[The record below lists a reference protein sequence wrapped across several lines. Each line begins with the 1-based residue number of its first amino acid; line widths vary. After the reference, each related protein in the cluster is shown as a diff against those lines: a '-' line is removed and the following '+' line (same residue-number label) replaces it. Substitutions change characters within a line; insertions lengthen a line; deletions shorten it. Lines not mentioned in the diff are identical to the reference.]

1 MKLTSSAIT
10 RPVAVTVLSIVAALL
25 GAVAVLKMPVD
36 LLPSVEYPRLT
47 IETTYPSSSPYEV
60 ERLVTDPLEN
70 AVAGVRGLRS
80 YTSRSYGDRSRITLE
95 FDWGARMDFTRLEV
109 REKLDVAGWSLPD
122 EAGRPTIVDYDPSRR
137 PFMEILMTMESGD
150 WTEVTDFAR
159 RIVTTRIDQGEG
171 VAGCE
176 IQGEADP
183 AVFVRLREGAVEE
196 LEIDPNF
203 IAQALQGANVSMSGG
218 LVRDGQREFFLSLEG
233 EFSTLED
240 VENTVI
246 GIRGTTPILLSDV
259 AEVSL
264 GEKPVT
270 EWASYNGERCLI
282 IRVRKMAEANTVE
295 VAGEVEELIEELTGE
310 YEALNLSIIQN
321 DAQFIEDSIG
331 EVIEAL
337 ILGGILAFGVLFF
350 FLRDWRSPLV
360 LGLSLPLSIAI
371 ALFFLFISGVTLNI
385 MSLGGLALG
394 TGLLVDNAV
403 VVLEAIYRRRE
414 DGEEA
419 MQGADSGTTEVGKAI
434 TASTLTTLI
443 VFFPVVYMEGITSQ
457 LFKDQAL
464 AVGFALLASL
474 LVAVTIIPTLTAR
487 IRRIKKSG
495 DVTTRLKERYADLM
509 NRLLRRPFAILAGTV
524 AVFALALVV
533 GLGLPMQLL
542 PSTPVDQLEVS
553 YSAPMGASMQQII
566 DLSAEVTGLAIESG
580 ALWVSGMSGVRSEE
594 GVDAVLTATFSSPA
608 EATRAMQPIRDAW
621 NSMFN
626 FPLTVE
632 KRESLLGEILGG
644 GSSFTVY
651 LEGES
656 IELDLQAAQ
665 ALSGILS
672 GYEGVESADVQYLPG
687 KPEMVLDLDQEL
699 LNLFGLTANDVA
711 DYVESLSRGITATTY
726 YRQDER
732 VDVVLLAGQGEG
744 IPTDLLLARSI
755 PTSQGLLPLGRVA
768 RPFRQ
773 QTPGF
778 IEHNQGNRAVG
789 ISVQGSGSN
798 LARISREVSFAAD
811 TLLREVPVQLRQ
823 GDEIEEMERTTGSL
837 VLAALLAIGLV
848 YVLLATQFESF
859 REPFV
864 IMFTVPMGIIG
875 VVIGLGLFG
884 QSWNALSGIGLV
896 VLSGIVVNDGIL
908 LVERIGQLRRDGMSK
923 HEAIIQAGKDRFRPV
938 LMTTA
943 TTVLGLLPMA
953 IGFGSGASL
962 RQPLAIAVI
971 GGITVATALTLI
983 LVPILYKV
991 LSGKKEPV
999 AAD

>member
-1 MKLTSSAIT
+1 MKLTSNAVS
-10 RPVAVTVLSIVAALL
+10 RPVAITVLSIVAALL
-25 GAVAVLKMPVD
+25 GTVAVLKMPVD

-80 YTSRSYGDRSRITLE
+80 YSSRSYGDRSRITLE

-137 PFMEILMTMESGD
+137 PFMEVLMTMESSD

-159 RIVTTRIDQGEG
+159 RLVTTRIDQAQG

-176 IQGEADP
+176 IQGEAE
-183 AVFVRLREGAVEE
+183 AVVFVRLREGVVEE
-196 LEIDPNF
+196 MNLDPQQ
-203 IAQALQGANVSMSGG
+203 ISRALQGANVSMSGG
-218 LVRDGQREFFLSLEG
+218 LVRDGQREYFLSLEG
-233 EFSTLED
+233 EFSTLAD

-246 GIRGTTPILLSDV
+246 GSRGNTPLLLRDV
-259 AEVSL
+259 AVVSL

-270 EWASYNGERCLI
+270 EWASFNGERCLI
-282 IRVRKMAEANTVE
+282 IRVRKMAESNTVE
-295 VAGEVEELIEELTGE
+295 VAREIEHLLSELNNE
-310 YEALNLSIIQN
+310 YEALQLDIIQN
-321 DAQFIEDSIG
+321 DAEFIEESIG

-337 ILGGILAFGVLFF
+337 LLGGLLAFLVLFF
-350 FLRDWRSPLV
+350 FLKDWRSPLV
-360 LGLSLPLSIAI
+360 LGLSLPLSISI
-371 ALFFLFISGVTLNI
+371 ALFFLFISGVSLNI

-403 VVLEAIYRRRE
+403 VVLEAIFRRRE
-414 DGEEA
+414 EGEDA
-419 MQGADSGTTEVGKAI
+419 VSAARSGTSEVGKAI

-457 LFKDQAL
+457 LFRDQAL

-474 LVAVTIIPTLTAR
+474 LVAVTIIPALTAR
-487 IRRIKKSG
+487 IKKLKKST
-495 DVTTRLKERYADLM
+495 DVTTRLKERYVSLM
-509 NRLLRRPFAILAGTV
+509 ERILKRPVVVLSGV
-524 AVFALALVV
+524 LVVFALSLLA
-533 GLGLPMQLL
+533 GMGLPMQLL
-542 PSTPVDQLEVS
+542 PSTPVNQLEIS
-553 YSAPMGASMQQII
+553 YSAPRGTSMAQMIE
-566 DLSAEVTGLAIESG
+566 LSEEVTALAVSSG
-580 ALWVSGMSGVRSEE
+580 ADWVSGRSGVRSSE
-594 GVDAVLTATFSSPA
+594 GVDAVLTASYPTP
-608 EATRAMQPIRDAW
+608 EDATGVMQLLRDAW
-621 NSMFN
+621 STAFN
-626 FPLTVE
+626 FPITVE
-632 KRESLLGEILGG
+632 KRQSLLGEILGG

-651 LEGES
+651 LEGENIS
-656 IELDLQAAQ
+656 IDLEGAEGLAA
-665 ALSGILS
+665 ILS
-672 GYEGVESADVQYLPG
+672 QYDGVESADVQYLPG

-699 LNLFGLTANDVA
+699 LNLFGLTANDIA
-711 DYVESLSRGITATTY
+711 DFVESLSRGITVTTY

-732 VDVVLLAGQGEG
+732 VDVVLLAGRGEG
-744 IPTDLLLARSI
+744 IPTDSLLARSM
-755 PTSQGLLPLGRVA
+755 PTSSGLLQLGRITE
-768 RPFRQ
+768 PYRQ

-789 ISVQGSGSN
+789 VQIQGSGSN
-798 LARISREVSFAAD
+798 LARISRDVVTAAD
-811 TLLREVPVQLRQ
+811 TLLREAPVQLRQ
-823 GDEIEEMERTTGSL
+823 GNEIEEMNRTTSSI
-837 VLAALLAIGLV
+837 VLAVLLAVGLV

-859 REPFV
+859 REPLV

-884 QSWNALSGIGLV
+884 QSWNALSGIGVV

-908 LVERIGQLRRDGMSK
+908 LVERIGQLRRQGFSK
-923 HEAIIQAGKDRFRPV
+923 NSAIIQAGRDRFRPV
-938 LMTTA
+938 LMTTV

-971 GGITVATALTLI
+971 GGISVATILTLVI
-983 LVPILYKV
+983 VPVLYRV
-991 LSGKKEPV
+991 LSGKRDTV
-999 AAD
+999 VNG

>member
-1 MKLTSSAIT
+1 VRLTSSSIS

-25 GAVAVLKMPVD
+25 GTVAVIKMPVD

-109 REKLDVAGWSLPD
+109 REKLDVAAWSLPD

-137 PFMEILMTMESGD
+137 PFMEILMNMESGD

-159 RIVTTRIDQGEG
+159 RLVTTRIDQAEG

-196 LEIDPNF
+196 LALDPAF
-203 IAQALQGANVSMSGG
+203 VAQALQGANVSMSGG

-246 GIRGTTPILLSDV
+246 GIRGSTPVLLRDV

-282 IRVRKMAEANTVE
+282 IRVRKMAESNTVE
-295 VAGEVEELIEELTGE
+295 VAAEVEKLVDELNNE
-310 YEALNLSIIQN
+310 YQSLHLSIIQN

-337 ILGGILAFGVLFF
+337 VLGGILAFGVLFF
-350 FLRDWRSPLV
+350 FLRDWRSPLI
-360 LGLSLPLSIAI
+360 LGLSIPLSIAI
-371 ALFFLFISGVTLNI
+371 ALFCLYISGVTLNI

-414 DGEEA
+414 NGETALE
-419 MQGADSGTTEVGKAI
+419 GADSGTGEVGKAI

-457 LFKDQAL
+457 LFRDQAL
-464 AVGFALLASL
+464 AVGFALVASL
-474 LVAVTIIPTLTAR
+474 LVAVTVIPTLSAR
-487 IRRIKKSG
+487 LRRLRVG
-495 DVTTRLKERYADLM
+495 ADVTGRMKERYIALM
-509 NRLLRRPFAILAGTV
+509 EKLIRRPFAILAGTV
-524 AVFALALVV
+524 GIFLLSLLV

-542 PSTPVDQLEVS
+542 PSTPVDQLEIS
-553 YSAPMGASMQQII
+553 YSAPMGASMQQIV
-566 DLSAEVTGLAIESG
+566 DLSTEVTGLAAESG
-580 ALWVSGMSGVRSEE
+580 ALWVSGRSGVRSEE
-594 GVDAVLTATFSSPA
+594 GVDAVLTVAYDSPEAATS
-608 EATRAMQPIRDAW
+608 AMQPVRRAW
-621 NSMFN
+621 NAMFS

-656 IELDLQAAQ
+656 IEADRMAAEV
-665 ALSGILS
+665 LVGILS
-672 GYEGVESADVQYLPG
+672 EYEGVESADIQYLPG
-687 KPEMVLDLDQEL
+687 KPEMVMDLDQEL
-699 LNLFGLTANDVA
+699 LNLYGLSASDVA
-711 DYVESLSRGITATTY
+711 EFVESLSRGINATTY

-732 VDVVLLAGQGEG
+732 VDVVLLADVGEG
-744 IPTDLLLARSI
+744 IPTDSLLARSI
-755 PTSQGLLPLGRVA
+755 PTEQGLLPLSRVA
-768 RPFRQ
+768 HPYRQ

-789 ISVQGSGSN
+789 VRVQGSGSN
-798 LARISREVSFAAD
+798 LARISMDVDAAAD
-811 TLLREVPVQLRQ
+811 SLLREVPVQLRQ
-823 GDEIEEMERTTGSL
+823 GDEIEEMDRTSSSL
-837 VLAALLAIGLV
+837 ILAALLAVGLV

-875 VVIGLGLFG
+875 VVAGLALFG

-908 LVERIGQLRRDGMSK
+908 LVERIGQLRREGLTRHD
-923 HEAIIQAGKDRFRPV
+923 AILQAGRDRFRPV

-953 IGFGSGASL
+953 IGFGSGSSL
-962 RQPLAIAVI
+962 RQPLAIAII
-971 GGITVATALTLI
+971 GGISVATLLTLV
-983 LVPILYKV
+983 LVPVLYKII
-991 LSGKKEPV
+991 SGKKDPV
-999 AAD
+999 VDG

>member
-1 MKLTSSAIT
+1 MKLTHNAIS

-25 GAVAVLKMPVD
+25 GTVAVMKMPVD

-80 YTSRSYGDRSRITLE
+80 YTSRSYGDRSRVTLE
-95 FDWGARMDFTRLEV
+95 FDWGASMDYTRLEV

-159 RIVTTRIDQGEG
+159 RIVTTRIDQAKG

-176 IQGEADP
+176 IQGKAEP
-183 AVFVRLREGAVEE
+183 AVFVRLREGVVEE
-196 LEIDPNF
+196 LNLDPKL
-203 IAQALQGANVSMSGG
+203 ISQALQGANVSTPGG
-218 LVRDGQREFFLSLEG
+218 LVRDGQREYFLSLEG
-233 EFSTLED
+233 EFSSIED
-240 VENTVI
+240 VESTVI
-246 GIRGTTPILLSDV
+246 GIRGTTPLLLSDV

-270 EWASYNGERCLI
+270 EWASFNGERCLI

-295 VAGEVEELIEELTGE
+295 VAREVAELVEELGGE
-310 YEALNLSIIQN
+310 YEALELEIIQN
-321 DAQFIEDSIG
+321 DAEFIEDSIG

-337 ILGGILAFGVLFF
+337 ILGGLLAFGVLFF
-350 FLRDWRSPLV
+350 FLRDWRSPLI

-394 TGLLVDNAV
+394 AGLLVDNAV

-414 DGEEA
+414 NGEEA
-419 MQGADSGTTEVGKAI
+419 FSGADSGTSEVGKAI

-457 LFKDQAL
+457 LFRDQAL
-464 AVGFALLASL
+464 AVGFALIASL

-487 IRRIKKSG
+487 IRKIKTGS
-495 DVTTRLKERYADLM
+495 DITTRLKDRYANIMKKVLKHPASIM
-509 NRLLRRPFAILAGTV
+509 TGVIAIFLIALLA
-524 AVFALALVV
+524 

-542 PSTPVDQLEVS
+542 PGTPVDQLEIS
-553 YSAPMGASMQQII
+553 YSAPRGTSMQQMIE
-566 DLSAEVTGLAIESG
+566 LSAEVTGLAASSG
-580 ALWVSGMSGVRSEE
+580 ADWISGRSGVRSGE
-594 GVDAVLTATFSSPA
+594 GVDAVLTASYPSPEDA
-608 EATRAMQPIRDAW
+608 AGAMPVLRNTW
-621 NSMFN
+621 NSMFS
-626 FPLTVE
+626 FPITVE

-656 IELDLQAAQ
+656 IDTDLMAAEGL
-665 ALSGILS
+665 AAILS
-672 GYEGVESADVQYLPG
+672 QYEGVESADVQYLPG

-699 LNLFGLTANDVA
+699 LNLYGLTANDVA
-711 DYVESLSRGITATTY
+711 DFVESLSRGITATTY

-732 VDVVLLAGQGEG
+732 VDVVLLAGSGEG
-744 IPTDLLLARSI
+744 IPIDSLLARSI
-755 PTSQGLLPLGRVA
+755 PTSSGLLLLNRICEPY
-768 RPFRQ
+768 RQ

-789 ISVQGSGSN
+789 VQVQGSGSN
-798 LARISREVSFAAD
+798 LARISNEVAAVAD
-811 TLLREVPVQLRQ
+811 TLLWEVPVQLRQ
-823 GDEIEEMERTTGSL
+823 GDEIEEMNRTTSNL

-864 IMFTVPMGIIG
+864 IMFTVPLGIIG
-875 VVIGLGLFG
+875 VVIGLGLCG

-896 VLSGIVVNDGIL
+896 VLCGIVVNDGIL
-908 LVERIGQLRRDGMSK
+908 LVERIGQLRKQGLAKND
-923 HEAIIQAGKDRFRPV
+923 AIIQAGRDRFRPV
-938 LMTTA
+938 LMTTV

-971 GGITVATALTLI
+971 GGISVATALTLI
-983 LVPILYKV
+983 VVPILYRL
-991 LSGKKEPV
+991 LSGKRDIV
-999 AAD
+999 VDS

>member
-1 MKLTSSAIT
+1 MRLTNSAIS

-25 GAVAVLKMPVD
+25 GAVAVIKMPVD

-70 AVAGVRGLRS
+70 SVAGVRGLRS

-109 REKLDVAGWSLPD
+109 REKLDVAGWSLPA

-159 RIVTTRIDQGEG
+159 RIVTTRIDQAEG
-171 VAGCE
+171 VAGSE
-176 IQGEADP
+176 IQGEAEP
-183 AVFVRLREGAVEE
+183 AVFVQLREGAVEE
-196 LEIDPNF
+196 LNLDPETVSM
-203 IAQALQGANVSMSGG
+203 ALRGSNVSMSGG

-240 VENTVI
+240 VESTVI
-246 GIRGTTPILLSDV
+246 GVRGTTPILLSDV
-259 AEVSL
+259 AEISL

-270 EWASYNGERCLI
+270 EWASFNGDRCLI

-295 VAGEVEELIEELTGE
+295 VAGNVEELIDELNNE
-310 YEALNLSIIQN
+310 YQALNLSVIQN
-321 DAQFIEDSIG
+321 DAQFIEESIG

-350 FLRDWRSPLV
+350 FLRDWRSPLI

-371 ALFFLFISGVTLNI
+371 ALFFLFISGITLNI

-414 DGEEA
+414 SGE
-419 MQGADSGTTEVGKAI
+419 GAREGAGSGTTEVGKAI

-443 VFFPVVYMEGITSQ
+443 VFFPVVYMEGISSQ
-457 LFKDQAL
+457 LFRDQAL

-474 LVAVTIIPTLTAR
+474 LVAVTLIPTLTAR
-487 IRRIKKSG
+487 LRRIKKSE
-495 DVTTRLKERYADLM
+495 DVTTRYKERYAGLM
-509 NRLLRRPFAILAGTV
+509 DKVLKMPLIVLGGTLVLFILA
-524 AVFALALVV
+524 LLV

-542 PSTPVDQLEVS
+542 PSTPVDQLQIS
-553 YSAPMGASMQQII
+553 YSAPMGASMRQII
-566 DLSAEVTGLAIESG
+566 DLSEEVTVLADESG
-580 ALWVSGMSGVRSEE
+580 AQWVSGRSGVRSQE
-594 GVDAVLTATFSSPA
+594 GVDAVLTASYSSPS
-608 EATRAMQPIRDAW
+608 EATEAMPLLRDAW
-621 NSMFN
+621 NSVFS

-651 LEGES
+651 LEGEN
-656 IELDLQAAQ
+656 IEADLQAAQ
-665 ALSGILS
+665 GLAAVLS

-699 LNLFGLTANDVA
+699 LSLFGLTANDVA
-711 DYVESLSRGITATTY
+711 DFVESLSRGIISTTY

-732 VDVVLLAGQGEG
+732 VDVVLLAGTGEG
-744 IPTDLLLARSI
+744 IPIDSMLSRSI
-755 PTSQGLLPLGRVA
+755 PTSLGLLSLDRVTRA
-768 RPFRQ
+768 VRQ

-789 ISVQGSGSN
+789 IRIQGSGSN
-798 LARISREVSFAAD
+798 LARLSQEVSLAAD
-811 TLLREVPVQLRQ
+811 TLLKEAPVQLRQ
-823 GDEIEEMERTTGSL
+823 GDEIEEMDRTTSSL
-837 VLAALLAIGLV
+837 ILAAMLAIGLV

-875 VVIGLGLFG
+875 VVLGLAVFG
-884 QSWNALSGIGLV
+884 QSWNALSGIGMV

-908 LVERIGQLRRDGMSK
+908 LVERIGQLRKEGLSK
-923 HEAIIQAGKDRFRPV
+923 HDAIIMAGRDRFRPV

-971 GGITVATALTLI
+971 GGITIATALTLV
-983 LVPILYKV
+983 LVPVLYQV
-991 LSGKKEPV
+991 LSGKKDPV
-999 AAD
+999 VDG

>member
-1 MKLTSSAIT
+1 MKLTSNAVS
-10 RPVAVTVLSIVAALL
+10 RPVAITVLSIVAALL
-25 GAVAVLKMPVD
+25 GTVAVMKMPVD

-80 YTSRSYGDRSRITLE
+80 YSSRSYGDRSRITLE

-137 PFMEILMTMESGD
+137 PFMEILMTMESSD

-159 RIVTTRIDQGEG
+159 RLVTTRIDQAEG

-176 IQGEADP
+176 IQGEAEA
-183 AVFVRLREGAVEE
+183 AVFVRLREGVVEE
-196 LEIDPNF
+196 LNLDPQH
-203 IAQALQGANVSMSGG
+203 ISLALQGANVSMSGG
-218 LVRDGQREFFLSLEG
+218 LVRDGQREYFLSLEG
-233 EFSTLED
+233 EFSTLAD

-246 GIRGTTPILLSDV
+246 GVRGTTPLLLSDV

-270 EWASYNGERCLI
+270 EWASFNGERCLI
-282 IRVRKMAEANTVE
+282 IRVRKMAESNTVE
-295 VAGEVEELIEELTGE
+295 VAREVEELLSELNNE
-310 YEALNLSIIQN
+310 YEALQLSVIQN
-321 DAQFIEDSIG
+321 DAEFIEESIG

-337 ILGGILAFGVLFF
+337 LLGGLLAFLVLFF
-350 FLRDWRSPLV
+350 FLKDWRSPLV

-371 ALFFLFISGVTLNI
+371 ALFFLFISGVSLNI

-403 VVLEAIYRRRE
+403 VVLEAIFRRRE
-414 DGEEA
+414 EGESA
-419 MQGADSGTTEVGKAI
+419 ISAAKSGTSEVGKAI

-457 LFKDQAL
+457 LFRDQAL

-474 LVAVTIIPTLTAR
+474 LVAVTIIPALTAR
-487 IRRIKKSG
+487 IKKLKKSE
-495 DVTTRLKERYADLM
+495 DVTTRLKDRYVSLMERILK
-509 NRLLRRPFAILAGTV
+509 RPVVVLSGVLVVFVISLLAG
-524 AVFALALVV
+524 A
-533 GLGLPMQLL
+533 GLPMQLL
-542 PSTPVDQLEVS
+542 PSTPVNQLEIS
-553 YSAPMGASMQQII
+553 YSAPRGTSMAQMIE
-566 DLSAEVTGLAIESG
+566 LSEEVTDLAASSG
-580 ALWVSGMSGVRSEE
+580 ADWVSGRSGVRSSE
-594 GVDAVLTATFSSPA
+594 GVDAVLTASYPSP
-608 EATRAMQPIRDAW
+608 EDATGIMQVLRDAW
-621 NSMFN
+621 NTTFN
-626 FPLTVE
+626 FPITVE
-632 KRESLLGEILGG
+632 KRQSLLGEILGG

-651 LEGES
+651 LEGEN
-656 IELDLQAAQ
+656 IGIDLAA
-665 ALSGILS
+665 AEGLAAILS
-672 GYEGVESADVQYLPG
+672 QYDGVESADVQYLPG

-711 DYVESLSRGITATTY
+711 DFVESLSRGITVTTY

-732 VDVVLLAGQGEG
+732 VDVVLLAGSGEG
-744 IPTDLLLARSI
+744 IPTDSLLARSM
-755 PTSQGLLPLGRVA
+755 PTSSGLLQLSRVTE
-768 RPFRQ
+768 PYRQ

-789 ISVQGSGSN
+789 VQVQGSGSN
-798 LARISREVSFAAD
+798 LARVSRDVVAAAD
-811 TLLREVPVQLRQ
+811 TLLREAPVQLRQ
-823 GDEIEEMERTTGSL
+823 GNEIEEMNRTTSSI
-837 VLAALLAIGLV
+837 VLAVLLAIGLV

-884 QSWNALSGIGLV
+884 QSWNALSGIGVV

-908 LVERIGQLRRDGMSK
+908 LVERIGQLRKQGLGKNS
-923 HEAIIQAGKDRFRPV
+923 AIIQAGRDRFRPV
-938 LMTTA
+938 LMTTV
-943 TTVLGLLPMA
+943 TTVLGLFPMA

-971 GGITVATALTLI
+971 GGISVATVLTLVV
-983 LVPILYKV
+983 VPVLYRI
-991 LSGKKEPV
+991 LSGKRDTV
-999 AAD
+999 VDG

>member
-1 MKLTSSAIT
+1 MRLTNSAIS

-25 GAVAVLKMPVD
+25 GAVAVVKMPVD

-109 REKLDVAGWSLPD
+109 REKLDVAGWSLPA

-159 RIVTTRIDQGEG
+159 RIVTTRIEQAEG

-176 IQGEADP
+176 IQGEAEP

-196 LEIDPNF
+196 LNLDPEMVSL
-203 IAQALQGANVSMSGG
+203 ALRGSNVSMSGG

-240 VENTVI
+240 VESTVI
-246 GIRGTTPILLSDV
+246 GVRGTTPILLSDV
-259 AEVSL
+259 AQVSL

-270 EWASYNGERCLI
+270 EWASFNGDRCLI

-295 VAGEVEELIEELTGE
+295 VAGNVEELIDELNNE
-310 YEALNLSIIQN
+310 YQALSLSVIQN
-321 DAQFIEDSIG
+321 DAQFIEESIG

-350 FLRDWRSPLV
+350 FLRDWRSPLI

-371 ALFFLFISGVTLNI
+371 ALFFLFISGITLNI

-414 DGEEA
+414 RGE
-419 MQGADSGTTEVGKAI
+419 GAREGAGSGTAEVGKAI

-443 VFFPVVYMEGITSQ
+443 VFFPVVYMEGISSQ
-457 LFKDQAL
+457 LFRDQAL

-474 LVAVTIIPTLTAR
+474 LVAVTLIPTLTAR
-487 IRRIKKSG
+487 LRRIKKSE
-495 DVTTRLKERYADLM
+495 DVTTRYKERYAGLM
-509 NRLLRRPFAILAGTV
+509 DRVLKKPFTVLGSTLLLFV
-524 AVFALALVV
+524 LALLV
-533 GLGLPMQLL
+533 GMGLPMQLL
-542 PSTPVDQLEVS
+542 PSTPVDQLQIS
-553 YSAPMGASMQQII
+553 YSAPMGASMRQII
-566 DLSAEVTGLAIESG
+566 DLSDEVTVLADESG
-580 ALWVSGMSGVRSEE
+580 AQWVSGRSGVRSQE
-594 GVDAVLTATFSSPA
+594 GVDAVLTASYSSPS
-608 EATRAMQPIRDAW
+608 EATDAMPLLRDAW
-621 NSMFN
+621 NSVFS
-626 FPLTVE
+626 FPITVE

-651 LEGES
+651 LEGEN
-656 IELDLQAAQ
+656 IQADLQAAQ
-665 ALSGILS
+665 GLAAILS
-672 GYEGVESADVQYLPG
+672 GYEGVESADIQYLPG

-699 LNLFGLTANDVA
+699 LSLFGLTANDVA
-711 DYVESLSRGITATTY
+711 DYVESLSRGIVSTTY

-732 VDVVLLAGQGEG
+732 VDVVLLAGSGEG
-744 IPTDLLLARSI
+744 IPVDSMLSRSI
-755 PTSQGLLPLGRVA
+755 PTSQGLLPMHRVTRA
-768 RPFRQ
+768 YRQ

-789 ISVQGSGSN
+789 IRIQGSGSN
-798 LARISREVSFAAD
+798 LARVSREVSLAAD
-811 TLLREVPVQLRQ
+811 TLLREAPVQLRQ
-823 GDEIEEMERTTGSL
+823 GDEIEEMERTSSSL
-837 VLAALLAIGLV
+837 VLAAMLAIGLV

-875 VVIGLGLFG
+875 VVLGLALFG
-884 QSWNALSGIGLV
+884 QSWNALSGIGMV

-908 LVERIGQLRRDGMSK
+908 LVERIGQLRREGLNK
-923 HEAIIQAGKDRFRPV
+923 HDAIIMAGRDRFRPV

-971 GGITVATALTLI
+971 GGITIATALTLV
-983 LVPILYKV
+983 LVPVLYKV
-991 LSGKKEPV
+991 LSGKKDPIV
-999 AAD
+999 DG

>member
-1 MKLTSSAIT
+1 MRLTSSSIS

-25 GAVAVLKMPVD
+25 GTVAVIKMPVD

-109 REKLDVAGWSLPD
+109 REKLDVAAWSLPD

-137 PFMEILMTMESGD
+137 PFMEILMNMESGD

-159 RIVTTRIDQGEG
+159 RLVTTRIDQAEG

-196 LEIDPNF
+196 LALDPAF
-203 IAQALQGANVSMSGG
+203 VAQALQGANVSMSGG

-246 GIRGTTPILLSDV
+246 GIRGSTPVLLRDV

-282 IRVRKMAEANTVE
+282 IRVRKMAESNTVE
-295 VAGEVEELIEELTGE
+295 VAAEVEKLVDELNNE
-310 YEALNLSIIQN
+310 YQSLHLSIIQN

-337 ILGGILAFGVLFF
+337 VLGGILAFGVLFF
-350 FLRDWRSPLV
+350 FLRDWRSPLI
-360 LGLSLPLSIAI
+360 LGLSIPLSIAI
-371 ALFFLFISGVTLNI
+371 ALFCLYISGVTLNI

-414 DGEEA
+414 NGETALE
-419 MQGADSGTTEVGKAI
+419 GADSGTGEVGKAI

-457 LFKDQAL
+457 LFRDQAL
-464 AVGFALLASL
+464 AVGFALVASL
-474 LVAVTIIPTLTAR
+474 LVAVTVIPTLSAR
-487 IRRIKKSG
+487 LRRLRVG
-495 DVTTRLKERYADLM
+495 ADVTGRMKERYIALM
-509 NRLLRRPFAILAGTV
+509 EKLIRRPFAILAGTV
-524 AVFALALVV
+524 GIFLLSLLV

-542 PSTPVDQLEVS
+542 PSTPVDQLEIS
-553 YSAPMGASMQQII
+553 YSAPMGASMQQIV
-566 DLSAEVTGLAIESG
+566 DLSTEVTGLAAESG
-580 ALWVSGMSGVRSEE
+580 ALWVSGRSGVRSEE
-594 GVDAVLTATFSSPA
+594 GVDAVLTVAYDSPEAATS
-608 EATRAMQPIRDAW
+608 AMQPVRRAW
-621 NSMFN
+621 NAMFS

-656 IELDLQAAQ
+656 IEADRMAAEV
-665 ALSGILS
+665 LVGILS
-672 GYEGVESADVQYLPG
+672 EYEGVESADIQYLPG
-687 KPEMVLDLDQEL
+687 KPEMVMDLDQEL
-699 LNLFGLTANDVA
+699 LNLYGLSASDVA
-711 DYVESLSRGITATTY
+711 EFVESLSRGINATTY

-732 VDVVLLAGQGEG
+732 VDVVLLADVGEG
-744 IPTDLLLARSI
+744 IPTDSLLARSI
-755 PTSQGLLPLGRVA
+755 PTEQGLLPLSRVA
-768 RPFRQ
+768 HPYRQ

-789 ISVQGSGSN
+789 VRVQGSGSN
-798 LARISREVSFAAD
+798 LARISMDVDAAAD
-811 TLLREVPVQLRQ
+811 SLLREVPVQLRQ
-823 GDEIEEMERTTGSL
+823 GDEIEEMDRTSSSL
-837 VLAALLAIGLV
+837 ILAALLAVGLV

-875 VVIGLGLFG
+875 VVAGLALFG

-908 LVERIGQLRRDGMSK
+908 LVERIGQLRREGLTRHD
-923 HEAIIQAGKDRFRPV
+923 AILQAGRDRFRPV

-953 IGFGSGASL
+953 IGFGSGSSL
-962 RQPLAIAVI
+962 RQPLAIAII
-971 GGITVATALTLI
+971 GGISVATLLTLV
-983 LVPILYKV
+983 LVPVLYKII
-991 LSGKKEPV
+991 SGKKDPV
-999 AAD
+999 VDG

>member
-1 MKLTSSAIT
+1 MKLTKTAVS

-25 GAVAVLKMPVD
+25 GAVAVMKMPVD

-109 REKLDVAGWSLPD
+109 REKLDVAGWSMPD

-159 RIVTTRIDQGEG
+159 RLVTTRIDQAEG

-183 AVFVRLREGAVEE
+183 AVFVRLREGVVEE
-196 LEIDPNF
+196 LNLNPQT
-203 IAQALQGANVSMSGG
+203 IALALQGANVSMSGG
-218 LVRDGQREFFLSLEG
+218 LVRDGQREYFLSLEG

-240 VENTVI
+240 VENTVV
-246 GIRGTTPILLSDV
+246 GIRGNTPLLLRDIAV
-259 AEVSL
+259 VSI

-270 EWASYNGERCLI
+270 EWASFNGERCLI

-295 VAGEVEELIEELTGE
+295 VAKQVSELVEELRGE
-310 YEALNLSIIQN
+310 YEALDLQIIQN
-321 DAQFIEDSIG
+321 DADFIEESIG
-331 EVIEAL
+331 EVIQAL
-337 ILGGILAFGVLFF
+337 ILGGLLAFGVLFF

-414 DGEEA
+414 NGEQAIESA
-419 MQGADSGTTEVGKAI
+419 NSGTTEVGKAI

-457 LFKDQAL
+457 LFRDQAL
-464 AVGFALLASL
+464 AVGFALIASL
-474 LVAVTIIPTLTAR
+474 LVAVTIIPTLSAR
-487 IRRIKKSG
+487 IKHLKKST
-495 DVTTRLKERYADLM
+495 DVTTKMKERYVRLM
-509 NRLLRRPFAILAGTV
+509 QKALRHPGKILLGVI
-524 AVFALALVV
+524 AVFAIAVLV
-533 GLGLPMQLL
+533 GMGLPMQLL
-542 PSTPVDQLEVS
+542 PSTPVDQLEIS
-553 YSAPMGASMQQII
+553 YSAPRGTSMAQMVELSGVVT
-566 DLSAEVTGLAIESG
+566 DLALSSG
-580 ALWVSGMSGVRSEE
+580 ADWVSGRSGVRSEE
-594 GVDAVLTATFSSPA
+594 GVDAILTASYPTP
-608 EATRAMQPIRDAW
+608 EDATGAMQPLRDAW
-621 NSMFN
+621 NSVFR
-626 FPLTVE
+626 FPITVE
-632 KRESLLGEILGG
+632 KRQSLLGEILGG

-656 IELDLQAAQ
+656 IDVDLEAAQ
-665 ALSGILS
+665 GLVQILS
-672 GYEGVESADVQYLPG
+672 EMEGVESANLQYLPG

-699 LNLFGLTANDVA
+699 INMFGLSASEVA
-711 DYVESLSRGITATTY
+711 DFVESLSRGITATTY

-732 VDVVLLAGQGEG
+732 VDVVLLAGSGEG
-744 IPTDLLLARSI
+744 ISIDSLFLRSI
-755 PTSQGLLPLGRVA
+755 PTSSGLLSIDRISEPVR
-768 RPFRQ
+768 R

-778 IEHNQGNRAVG
+778 IEHNQGNRAVAVQ
-789 ISVQGSGSN
+789 IQGSGSN
-798 LARISREVSFAAD
+798 LAKISSKVSTAAD
-811 TLLREVPVQLRQ
+811 TLLREVSVRLRT
-823 GDEIEEMERTTGSL
+823 GDEIEEMNRTTSNL
-837 VLAALLAIGLV
+837 ILAALLAIGLV
-848 YVLLATQFESF
+848 YVLLAAQFESF

-864 IMFTVPMGIIG
+864 IMFTVPLGVIG
-875 VVIGLGLFG
+875 VVLGLALFG

-896 VLSGIVVNDGIL
+896 VLCGIVVNDGIL
-908 LVERIGQLRRDGMSK
+908 LVERISQLRIEGLDRNN
-923 HEAIIQAGKDRFRPV
+923 AIIQAGRDRFRPV
-938 LMTTA
+938 LMTTV
-943 TTVLGLLPMA
+943 TTVLGLTPMA

-971 GGITVATALTLI
+971 GGITVATALTLVV
-983 LVPILYKV
+983 VPILYRL
-991 LSGKKEPV
+991 LSSRRGSFV
-999 AAD
+999 GR